1 MARNAPFGRR
11 AGARVR
17 GEASAGAG
25 AHGARCW
32 AGRGG
37 SAQQPRQPHAE
48 LAEESE
54 PRAPGGRSAR
64 RPAVREGRGEPRGGE
79 SVSAV
84 TAVATAPVAR
94 ARPRRRWAGSRE
106 GRRRGAWRRPR
117 CPSVA
122 RRCGAE
128 PGERG
133 AGGQE
138 AAARAGR
145 PGRGAA
151 SPVPGRSQPPAGK
164 PEGAAAFR
172 AARSRWQDG
181 ASPSHALLEL
191 IPLFC
196 FPCPPSLSQKA
207 ARACVQLPNN
217 SVSCERVPETLLC
230 NASPTFTGE
239 ETETQVASGTYPCQT
254 MVPKYE

>member
-1 MARNAPFGRR
+1 MR
-11 AGARVR
+11 
-17 GEASAGAG
+17 GAG
-25 AHGARCW
+25 PAEAAPRSSRASLMPSSPRSRSPARQV
-32 AGRGG
+32 A
-37 SAQQPRQPHAE
+37 A
-48 LAEESE
+48 
-54 PRAPGGRSAR
+54 PRAARQYVRDVASRGAGSLSA
-64 RPAVREGRGEPRGGE
+64 
-79 SVSAV
+79 AV

-106 GRRRGAWRRPR
+106 GRRRGARRRPR

-128 PGERG
+128 PGERR

-172 AARSRWQDG
+172 AARSPWQDG

-217 SVSCERVPETLLC
+217 SVSFCERVPETLLC

-239 ETETQVASGTYPCQT
+239 ETETQVASGTHPCQT

>member
-1 MARNAPFGRR
+1 MR
-11 AGARVR
+11 
-17 GEASAGAG
+17 GAG
-25 AHGARCW
+25 PAEAAPRSSRASLMPSSPRSRSPARQV
-32 AGRGG
+32 A
-37 SAQQPRQPHAE
+37 A
-48 LAEESE
+48 
-54 PRAPGGRSAR
+54 PRAARQYVRDVASRGAGSLSA
-64 RPAVREGRGEPRGGE
+64 
-79 SVSAV
+79 AV

-117 CPSVA
+117 CLSVA
-122 RRCGAE
+122 GA
-128 PGERG
+128 
-133 AGGQE
+133 AGRNR
-138 AAARAGR
+138 ANAVRAGR
-145 PGRGAA
+145 KPLRARGGQAAGPRGRGAA

-217 SVSCERVPETLLC
+217 SVSFCERVPETLLC

>member
-1 MARNAPFGRR
+1 MR
-11 AGARVR
+11 
-17 GEASAGAG
+17 GAG
-25 AHGARCW
+25 PAEAAPRSSRASLMPSSPRSRSPARQV
-32 AGRGG
+32 A
-37 SAQQPRQPHAE
+37 A
-48 LAEESE
+48 
-54 PRAPGGRSAR
+54 PRAARQYVRDVASRGAGSLSA
-64 RPAVREGRGEPRGGE
+64 
-79 SVSAV
+79 AV

-128 PGERG
+128 PGERR

-172 AARSRWQDG
+172 AARSPWQDG

-217 SVSCERVPETLLC
+217 SISFCERVPETLLC

-239 ETETQVASGTYPCQT
+239 ETETQVASGTHPCQT